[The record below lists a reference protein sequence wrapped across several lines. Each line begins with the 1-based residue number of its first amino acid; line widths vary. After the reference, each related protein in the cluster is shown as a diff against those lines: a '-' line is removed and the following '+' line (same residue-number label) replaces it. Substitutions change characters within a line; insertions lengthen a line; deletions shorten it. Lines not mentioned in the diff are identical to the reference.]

1 MIPGG
6 LEVLLFAKR
15 ADGSHEL
22 TGGNR
27 VYRDKSLPPDLRLHW
42 FGVPNLDVVEVAVF
56 TGDAQFYLRLG
67 RVTDAR

>member
-27 VYRDKSLPPDLRLHW
+27 VYRDKSLPPDY
-42 FGVPNLDVVEVAVF
+42 GF
-56 TGDAQFYLRLG
+56 TGSAFQTLMSSK
-67 RVTDAR
+67 